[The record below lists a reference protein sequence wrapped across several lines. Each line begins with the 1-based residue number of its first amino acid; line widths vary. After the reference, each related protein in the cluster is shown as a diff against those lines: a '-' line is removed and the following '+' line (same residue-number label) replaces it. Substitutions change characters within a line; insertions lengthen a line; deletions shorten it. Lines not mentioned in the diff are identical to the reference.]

1 MAHDDGN
8 PTSPRYY
15 LSIGDGQSYG
25 PYTLEEL
32 RSFVAEGRVRANAM
46 LLEVNASEWVAVSR
60 VLPDAGLPPIAP
72 PVIGGVATVPNA
84 RRIGLGWA
92 ITATVLTVLL
102 ATCLP
107 VGIGALLYARSANEK
122 YARGDAAG
130 GQAAER
136 AYRRWMIASWIVV
149 VISMYFTWQSY
160 RVCMSLFDQLG

>member
-1 MAHDDGN
+1 MAELIALLQEPHAWASLLTLTTMEIVLGVDNLVFIAILTGRL
-8 PTSPRYY
+8 P
-15 LSIGDGQSYG
+15 LEQQSI
-25 PYTLEEL
+25 
-32 RSFVAEGRVRANAM
+32 
-46 LLEVNASEWVAVSR
+46 
-60 VLPDAGLPPIAP
+60 
-72 PVIGGVATVPNA
+72 A

-160 RVCMSLFDQLG
+160 RVCMSFFDQLG